1 MIEPLRNNNDN
12 NDNNNNNILRDILPL
27 CRDIVS
33 DRIDGKII
41 SNSMASSRLALPCP
55 SPRMNES
62 LSTRPPPI
70 EQDEKDEKF
79 HFDVPLKPAWFNI
92 GPLFRRF
99 RRSIKPARYSRKRLH
114 LILDLKG
121 KKNLHRRQIRF
132 SYSLCPYF
140 KDTLYVFLCT
150 SENVEGGLFAGAIR
164 VVEEREGLLIAVTP
178 MIGRDSGM
186 VTGAEVSFFTASI
199 AFAIYAN
206 AGRLTIVPRSRSLSD
221 SFFSPSRRNGREGG
235 EKKKG
240 GTKKM
245 KLVHPRSSPRR
256 SKTNDPD
263 PGAWMHYRRASG
275 QKSRAR
281 AASGRHFRRIVDRVR
296 DDDGDLGEV
305 LLRLEPRSRTTN
317 NKLVR
322 WAEIDFPHSGIDEDR
337 RCGFI

>member
-55 SPRMNES
+55 SPRMDES

-114 LILDLKG
+114 PILDLKG

-178 MIGRDSGM
+178 MIGRDNRG
-186 VTGAEVSFFTASI
+186 GGFILHGLHRFRDIREC
-199 AFAIYAN
+199 
-206 AGRLTIVPRSRSLSD
+206 RTINDRTSVALVKRQFLLPLETKRARK
-221 SFFSPSRRNGREGG
+221 RG
-235 EKKKG
+235 EKEG
-240 GTKKM
+240 RDEEDETGT
-245 KLVHPRSSPRR
+245 P
-256 SKTNDPD
+256 
-263 PGAWMHYRRASG
+263 
-275 QKSRAR
+275 
-281 AASGRHFRRIVDRVR
+281 
-296 DDDGDLGEV
+296 
-305 LLRLEPRSRTTN
+305 
-317 NKLVR
+317 
-322 WAEIDFPHSGIDEDR
+322 EIITAKVEDE
-337 RCGFI
+337 

>member
-55 SPRMNES
+55 SPRMDES

-99 RRSIKPARYSRKRLH
+99 RRSIKPGRYSRKRLH
-114 LILDLKG
+114 PILDLKG

-178 MIGRDSGM
+178 MIGRDNRG
-186 VTGAEVSFFTASI
+186 GGFILHGLHRFRDIREC
-199 AFAIYAN
+199 
-206 AGRLTIVPRSRSLSD
+206 RTINDRTSVALVKRQFLLSLETKRA
-221 SFFSPSRRNGREGG
+221 RRRG
-235 EKKKG
+235 EKEG
-240 GTKKM
+240 RDEEDETGT
-245 KLVHPRSSPRR
+245 P
-256 SKTNDPD
+256 
-263 PGAWMHYRRASG
+263 
-275 QKSRAR
+275 
-281 AASGRHFRRIVDRVR
+281 
-296 DDDGDLGEV
+296 
-305 LLRLEPRSRTTN
+305 
-317 NKLVR
+317 
-322 WAEIDFPHSGIDEDR
+322 EIITAKVEDE
-337 RCGFI
+337 

>member
-55 SPRMNES
+55 SPRMDES

-99 RRSIKPARYSRKRLH
+99 RRSIVEGSTQPDTREKGYTRSRFKR
-114 LILDLKG
+114 
-121 KKNLHRRQIRF
+121 KKESSRQIRF
-132 SYSLCPYF
+132 SYSLCHYF

-281 AASGRHFRRIVDRVR
+281 AASAT
-296 DDDGDLGEV
+296 L
-305 LLRLEPRSRTTN
+305 S
-317 NKLVR
+317 
-322 WAEIDFPHSGIDEDR
+322 
-337 RCGFI
+337 